1 MSKIKSIAGKTLTTE
16 KYFIPSDRLDSLI
29 PDDGNRIIKDD
40 LATKG
45 KINRIA
51 REFKEKGYNPNRPV
65 IINNNMVIKSGHYR
79 WHAAK
84 ISNTGIWV
92 TVDDK
97 ATVEEEAR
105 MDAFTNKWKNMD
117 YIIRFAKEGVGD
129 YKEIMD
135 FCNTYKL
142 QMKTSIMLLSGT
154 TKESDPDLTALLAKG
169 KFKIKDLAEAKR
181 KAEKIIAFKD
191 VLPGEKDYKNI
202 HFASAI
208 IQCLKLKGYKNEEMV
223 RKARRQARKFRLQRN
238 RKETMLMLHETY
250 NYGRGEN
257 NKFAIA
263 KI

>member
-1 MSKIKSIAGKTLTTE
+1 MSKIESIAGKTLTTE

-29 PDDGNRIIKDD
+29 PDDGNRIIRDD

-105 MDAFTNKWKNMD
+105 LDGFTNKWKNID
-117 YIIRFAKEGVGD
+117 FIIKFAKEGIGD
-129 YKEIMD
+129 YKDILD
-135 FCNTYKL
+135 FVNTYHLPIKIAL
-142 QMKTSIMLLSGT
+142 MLLNDNL
-154 TKESDPDLTALLAKG
+154 KESDPDLTVLLAKG
-169 KFKIKDLAEAKR
+169 KFKIKNLADAKR
-181 KAEKIIAFKD
+181 KAEQIIDFKD
-191 VLPGEKDYKNI
+191 ILPGSKDYANI

-208 IQCLKLKGYKNEEMV
+208 IKCLKIKGYRHEEML
-223 RKARRQARKFRLQRN
+223 RKAKLQGRNFRLQRN
-238 RKETMLMLHETY
+238 RQDTMVMLHKTY
-250 NYGRGEN
+250 NYARAKN
-257 NKFAIA
+257 SQLVIA